1 MNRPAGVRAIAALF
15 AVIGAYLLILGF
27 IMLATPGAVSMSV
40 GAPFLFGLELA
51 GPYMFMLT
59 AVVAAL
65 IAWGLWSLN
74 NWARRAAV
82 IIAMVGVVLLVPKIS
97 GAVITPQ
104 YSNLAIGG
112 LQIVVR
118 VLVAWYLYQ
127 ARVVA
132 AFERS

>member
-1 MNRPAGVRAIAALF
+1 
-15 AVIGAYLLILGF
+15 
-27 IMLATPGAVSMSV
+27 
-40 GAPFLFGLELA
+40 
-51 GPYMFMLT
+51 MFMLT
-59 AVVAAL
+59 AAVAAL

-97 GAVITPQ
+97 GAVITTQ

-112 LQIVVR
+112 LQIVAR

>member
-1 MNRPAGVRAIAALF
+1 VNRPAGVRAIAALF

>member
-1 MNRPAGVRAIAALF
+1 VNRPTGVRAIAALF

-27 IMLATPGAVSMSV
+27 IMLATPGAVSVSV
-40 GAPFLFGLELA
+40 GAPLLFGLELA

-59 AVVAAL
+59 AAVAAL

-97 GAVITPQ
+97 GAVITTQ